1 MLEILHYD
9 FMQRALLA
17 GLIIGSVCA
26 VIGVYVV
33 LRGISFIGAGIS
45 HAAFG
50 GVALGFALGINAVI
64 AAVIFCLAVS
74 WGIGIVSKRGEVRE
88 DTAVGVFFAATMA
101 LGVLVIGLMKGYQ
114 VDLFGYLF
122 GSILAVSRGD
132 LIASAVLGAVVL
144 VTVALLYKEL
154 LFISFDQE
162 MAEVVGVPAERIHLI
177 LLGLIALTV
186 VLSMKVVGIIL
197 VSALIVT
204 PAAAAYQL
212 TEDFRKMMALSVV
225 LGVFATTGGLLLSYR
240 LNTGSGATIVLLTT
254 LVFLVSVALSPRR
267 RMGRGVKAVVDP
279 IAPQT

>member
-1 MLEILHYD
+1 MLEMLHYE
-9 FMQRALLA
+9 FMQRALLV

-50 GVALGFALGINAVI
+50 GVALGFALGINPVI
-64 AAVIFCLAVS
+64 AAVIFCLGVS
-74 WGIGIVSKRGEVRE
+74 WGIGVVSKRGEVRE

-101 LGVLVIGLMKGYQ
+101 LGVLAIGLTKGYQ
-114 VDLFGYLF
+114 LDLFGYLF
-122 GSILAVSRGD
+122 GSILAVSKGD
-132 LIASAVLGAVVL
+132 LIASAVLGGIVL
-144 VTVALLYKEL
+144 LTVALLYKEL

-162 MAEVVGVPAERIHLI
+162 MAEVVGVPAERIHLV

-186 VLSMKVVGIIL
+186 VMSMKIVGIIL

-212 TEDFRKMMALSVV
+212 TEDFRKMMALSVMA
-225 LGVFATTGGLLLSYR
+225 GVFATTGGLLLSYR
-240 LNTGSGATIVLLTT
+240 LNTGSGATIVLLST

-267 RMGRGVKAVVDP
+267 RKGRRVKA
-279 IAPQT
+279 ARAEGG